1 MAGGLYQHFQILYTL
16 IHYQILKRPDY
27 HGKSKGFLRILI
39 LQIRV
44 PPVQINTHENLLQ
57 KLYCRRQQVHII
69 IPPEFPVFWNVWF
82 ITPAPAVTV
91 FFILVTAR
99 CVYILRNFAIS
110 ASVLFPY
117 TGIFAS
123 SVSGFSY
130 SSCVSVTEAA
140 PKFSSMRS
148 VFRIPGIGTMK
159 YHAVNPK
166 AAGYAPHF
174 PD

>member
-57 KLYCRRQQVHII
+57 KLYCRRQQVHVI

-82 ITPAPAVTV
+82 INPLHLLLQSFLYWLQHGAFTY
-91 FFILVTAR
+91 
-99 CVYILRNFAIS
+99 CAIS
-110 ASVLFPY
+110 QYPHLFYSHTQESLQVLFP
-117 TGIFAS
+117 AS
-123 SVSGFSY
+123 HILP
-130 SSCVSVTEAA
+130 VSV
-140 PKFSSMRS
+140 
-148 VFRIPGIGTMK
+148 
-159 YHAVNPK
+159 
-166 AAGYAPHF
+166 
-174 PD
+174 